1 MIYFYAIDIQVGDC
15 GYFCVENRHVFY
27 LVTKENYF
35 HKQTLKTLEASLI
48 SCEIYVSNNL

>member
-35 HKQTLKTLEASLI
+35 HKQTLKTLEASLDGPF
-48 SCEIYVSNNL
+48 SLRSSM